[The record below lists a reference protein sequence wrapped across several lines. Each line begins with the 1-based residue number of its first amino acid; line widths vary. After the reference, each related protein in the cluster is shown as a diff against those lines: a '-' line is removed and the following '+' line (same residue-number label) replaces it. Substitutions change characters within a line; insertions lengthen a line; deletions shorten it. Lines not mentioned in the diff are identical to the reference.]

1 MSKTSP
7 TIDKL
12 RFKPRPQDFLN
23 RNTGATGEVFV
34 NSDTGSLRVYNGE
47 EVGGVEVARADLTN
61 IDLNSLK
68 EKSVDSGIATVTYA
82 VTITGPQG
90 GDVGNKYNL
99 NGVYRPQPNFVVGYT
114 YVFVQDDSTN
124 VYFPNATGTTP
135 NPHPLNFSSDNLSG
149 ELGGGTSY
157 LDGVKYFLNNKVV
170 TQTEYN
176 SSAFNTAT
184 SRRVQITI
192 TSSTPSELFYW
203 CRNHQAMGN
212 SISVAEP
219 GSGTGGIAD
228 ITAGAG
234 IAISVDNGTTTVTNT
249 GILNLVAGTDI
260 AITESDGTYTI
271 NSTVSLDGITGDLT
285 FNDNTVDVSTG
296 SNIIFTP
303 EVAFQSDVVLST
315 EIVFADGSRQSTAV
329 LEGAEGVGIAD
340 VSLDDDNLIITLTDS
355 TVINLGSVVGP
366 EGPEG
371 PSGEGTGDVSTIGAP
386 VVTRSI
392 VRYSGTSGNNIQQSL
407 ASISDIGTISAPAFS
422 GNGSLVT
429 NLNADNLAS
438 GTVPNARFPSTL
450 PAVSGV
456 NLTSLNA
463 DNLASGTVPN
473 ARFPSTLPAVSGVN
487 LTNLNA
493 DNLASGTVPVNR
505 LGVSG
510 TRDATTFL
518 RGDNTWAT
526 VTGGDASNSFE
537 TITVAGQDNI
547 IADSPTDTL
556 TLAAGTGISIT
567 TNAGTDTIT
576 VTNTSPNVDQNVF
589 TTIAVS
595 GQSNVVADS
604 TTDTLTLVA
613 GSNITITTDANT
625 DSITIN
631 STASGGSSNF
641 NDLFD
646 VSSASLTIDQ
656 IYLPAI
662 TSLVVGNSGSSAYLF
677 DQYSGNNPTV
687 YAISGTTIAFKIN
700 ASGHPF
706 LIQDPSGTNY
716 NIGLVHVSTTGTV
729 TTGSAAQGK
738 DSGTLYW
745 KVPFGISGGYR
756 YQCQFHSSMVG
767 SISIKDF
774 SSI

>member
-1 MSKTSP
+1 MSKTSL
-7 TIDKL
+7 TVDRL
-12 RFKPRPQDFLN
+12 RLKSRPQDFLN
-23 RNTGATGEVFV
+23 RNTGATGEVFF
-34 NSDTGSLRVYNGE
+34 NRDTGSLFVYNGE
-47 EVGGVEVARADLTN
+47 SNAGVDVARADLSN
-61 IDLNSLK
+61 IAVDNLK
-68 EKSVDSGIATVTYA
+68 ERSIESGIATVVYN
-82 VTITGPQG
+82 VTISGPQA
-90 GDVGNKYNL
+90 GDSGNKYNL
-99 NGVYRPQPNFVVGYT
+99 NEIYRPQPNFVVGYT
-114 YVFVQDDSTN
+114 YVFIQDDPAN

-149 ELGGGTSY
+149 ERGGGTSY
-157 LDGVKYFLNNKVV
+157 LDGVKYFLNNQAV
-170 TQTEYN
+170 TQEEYN

-184 SRRVQITI
+184 ARRVQITI
-192 TSSTPSELFYW
+192 TSNTPSELFYW
-203 CRNHQAMGN
+203 CYNHPAMGN

-228 ITAGAG
+228 IAAGAG

-249 GILNLVAGTDI
+249 GVLDLVAGSDI
-260 AITESDGTYTI
+260 AITENDGTYTI
-271 NSTVSLDGITGDLT
+271 NSTVSLDGITGDVT
-285 FNDNTVDVSTG
+285 FDDNTVDLSAG
-296 SNIIFTP
+296 SNIVFSP

-315 EIVFADGSRQSTAV
+315 EIVFADGSRQNTAT
-329 LEGAEGVGIAD
+329 LEGVEGVGIAD
-340 VSLDDDNLIITLTDS
+340 VALDDDDLIITLTDS
-355 TVINLGSVVGP
+355 TVINLGSVAGP
-366 EGPEG
+366 EGPAG
-371 PSGEGTGDVSTIGAP
+371 PSGEGTGDVSTVDAP

-407 ASISDIGTISAPAFS
+407 ASISDTGTISAPAFS

-429 NLNADNLAS
+429 NLNADNIAS
-438 GTVPNARFPSTL
+438 GTVP
-450 PAVSGV
+450 
-456 NLTSLNA
+456 
-463 DNLASGTVPN
+463 D

-487 LTNLNA
+487 LTNLDA
-493 DNLASGTVPVNR
+493 DNLASGTVPVDR

-537 TITVAGQDNI
+537 TISVAGQDSVV
-547 IADSPTDTL
+547 ADSPTDTL
-556 TLAAGTGISIT
+556 TLVASTGIDIT
-567 TNAGTDTIT
+567 TDANTDTIT

-595 GQSNVVADS
+595 GQNNIVADS

-613 GSNITITTDANT
+613 GSNITITTDSNT

-641 NDLFD
+641 NELSD

-662 TSLVVGNSGSSAYLF
+662 TSLTVGNSGATAYLF
-677 DQYSGNNPTV
+677 DQYSGNNPTI

-706 LIQDPSGTNY
+706 LVQDPSGNNFNT
-716 NIGLVHVSTTGTV
+716 GLVHVSTTGTV
-729 TTGSAAQGK
+729 TTGSDAQGK

-756 YQCQFHSSMVG
+756 YQCLFHPSMVG
-767 SISIKDF
+767 SISVKDF
-774 SSI
+774 ASI